1 MRPLILASLGCVTAG
16 VCSAQTSVSFASP
29 TFDRWNYPFN
39 FSAGERE
46 AASTF
51 SSGFV
56 PGMFDDLDAQF
67 LNSFVTAGQF
77 APGQGA
83 ANYIITN
90 ATATATLTGGEF
102 SYSDTFANGASI
114 DLYGTGF
121 RNGLNAFAYGD
132 DFAFAFADPTLEG
145 VRNAYASDNQGDTLR
160 DVSNFIRDG
169 FTPTPFAVGQI
180 VGETSGAT
188 VIGAGQSVEFTLDL
202 GNPNVVSYL
211 QNALNQGIVS
221 LSLTSTHIAAQGGPL
236 VFPVFGTNEGGAPM
250 TLDLTV
256 EIVPAPATVAL
267 LGIGGLAGVRRRR

>member
-16 VCSAQTSVSFASP
+16 VCSAQTPVSFDSP

-39 FSAGERE
+39 FTPGART

-51 SSGFV
+51 SSGFI
-56 PGMFDDLDAQF
+56 PGQFDDLDAQF
-67 LNSFVTAGQF
+67 LNSFITASQI
-77 APGQGA
+77 APGMGA
-83 ANYIITN
+83 GNYIITS

-102 SYSDTFANGASI
+102 AYSDTFAVGASI
-114 DLYGTGF
+114 DLFGTGF

-132 DFAFAFADPTLEG
+132 SFAFSFSDPTLEG
-145 VRNAYASDNQGDTLR
+145 VRNAYATDNAGGSLR

-180 VGETSGAT
+180 VGETTGTT
-188 VIGAGQSVEFTLDL
+188 VIGAGQTVEFTFDL
-202 GNPNVVSYL
+202 GNADVVSYL

-221 LSLTSTHIAAQGGPL
+221 LSLTSAHEAAQGGPL
-236 VFPVFGTNEGGAPM
+236 SYPVFGTNEGGAPM

-256 EIVPAPATVAL
+256 EIVPAPTTMAL
-267 LGIGGLAGVRRRR
+267 LGIGGLAAMRRRR